1 MWIKD
6 IFSVAPGTDITS
18 PGTLVFCALKIAW
31 KKKKKEKHT
40 YEKYRMH
47 SETISASPDIHTE
60 KLILEKDMYKEFVL
74 KSVDAY

>member
-1 MWIKD
+1 MWLKD

-31 KKKKKEKHT
+31 KKKENHT

-47 SETISASPDIHTE
+47 SETISASH
-60 KLILEKDMYKEFVL
+60 KEFVL